1 MFASPI
7 PQYPVLWSTIIGTGR
22 RQYRVDMETPG
33 EITSLLH
40 AWAKGEP
47 NVEDR
52 LFELVMPDLHRIAAA
67 LMRRERP
74 DHSLQATAL
83 LNETYCRLVMA
94 RERDWQN
101 RRHFFAIAARAM
113 RRLLID
119 HARGRPT
126 VRFVPMEDV
135 QEWLRITGGKIEQ
148 AIAIDSLLSR
158 IEDSHPEWCTIV
170 ELKFFMGFSDEETA
184 EALGMPLRTMQR
196 QFADARRWLFEQLEN
211 PDAHR

>member
-1 MFASPI
+1 MSAIAI
-7 PQYPVLWSTIIGTGR
+7 PQYLVAWSTIVKTER
-22 RQYRVDMETPG
+22 NHRVDMETPG

-40 AWAKGEP
+40 AWAKGEQ
-47 NVEDR
+47 NVENQ
-52 LFELVMPDLHRIAAA
+52 LFELVMPDLHKIAAA

-74 DHSLQATAL
+74 DHSLQATSL
-83 LNETYCRLVMA
+83 LNETYCRLVRA

-119 HARGRPT
+119 HARGRPK

-148 AIAIDSLLSR
+148 ALAIDTLLSR
-158 IEDSHPEWCTIV
+158 IEDTHPEWCTIV

-184 EALGMPLRTMQR
+184 EALGISLRTMQR
-196 QFADARRWLFEQLEN
+196 NFSDARRWLYEQMEK
-211 PDAHR
+211 PDAHG

>member
-1 MFASPI
+1 MFAIPV
-7 PQYPVLWSTIIGTGR
+7 PQYDVLWSTIVRTKQR
-22 RQYRVDMETPG
+22 HYWVDMETPG

-40 AWAKGEP
+40 AWAKGDP

-52 LFELVMPDLHRIAAA
+52 LFELVMPDLHKIAAA

-83 LNETYCRLVMA
+83 LNETYCRLIMA

-119 HARGRPT
+119 HARGRPK

-148 AIAIDSLLSR
+148 ALAIDTLLSR

-170 ELKFFMGFSDEETA
+170 ELKFFMGFSDEEA
-184 EALGMPLRTMQR
+184 SEALGIPLRTMQR
-196 QFADARRWLFEQLEN
+196 QFGDARRWLFEQLEN
-211 PDAHR
+211 PDARR